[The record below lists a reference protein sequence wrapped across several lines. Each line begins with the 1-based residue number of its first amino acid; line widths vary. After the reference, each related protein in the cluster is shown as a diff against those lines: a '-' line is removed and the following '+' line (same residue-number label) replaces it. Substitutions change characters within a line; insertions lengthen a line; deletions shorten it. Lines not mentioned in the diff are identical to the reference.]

1 MRKRF
6 IYDGGKCV
14 QEIVNGEVVWTDPE
28 YSATASGSSAT
39 ILGDIPDFISPVDGT
54 LVSGRAALRE
64 HNKRNDVV
72 NTADLEGLP
81 MKPLVGEY
89 KPSADERQATR
100 NLIAEIMNS
109 KG

>member
-6 IYDGGKCV
+6 IYEGGKCV
-14 QEIVNGEVVWTDPE
+14 QEIQNGQVVWTDPD
-28 YSATASGSSAT
+28 YDSSPVSSSAT

-72 NTADLEGLP
+72 NTADLAGLP

-100 NLIAEIMNS
+100 NTIAEILNS